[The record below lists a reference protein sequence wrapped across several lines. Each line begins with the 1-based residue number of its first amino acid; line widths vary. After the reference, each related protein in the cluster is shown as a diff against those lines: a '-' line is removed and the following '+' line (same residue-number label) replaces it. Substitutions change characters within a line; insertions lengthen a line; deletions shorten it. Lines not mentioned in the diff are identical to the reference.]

1 MVWFVTLQCLAPFSY
16 VRAIV
21 SIDANFFSICT
32 KKATFSILHTYFY
45 KTLTL
50 VYLLYT
56 LFSLNNHFIFFFFYI
71 STSSLVNPT
80 FSLFF
85 SEHYSLSL
93 SLSFSLSHTVNFL
106 SFSSFSHLSSPVK
119 FSSFA
124 PFFTK
129 KLHKQTKKLHFNT
142 NPCQSNSIWVGSSD
156 GNKADAAATA
166 RHMRRQQ
173 QGRSGGSKD
182 GRSD

>member
-1 MVWFVTLQCLAPFSY
+1 MLEQLHPLMQIFLLF
-16 VRAIV
+16 
-21 SIDANFFSICT
+21 CT
-32 KKATFSILHTYFY
+32 KKAIFSILHTYFY
-45 KTLTL
+45 KTPTS

-85 SEHYSLSL
+85 SEQYSLSL
-93 SLSFSLSHTVNFL
+93 SLSLSLFFSHTVNFL
-106 SFSSFSHLSSPVK
+106 SFSSFSHLSWLVK

-124 PFFTK
+124 PFFTR

-166 RHMRRQQ
+166 RHMRRQ
-173 QGRSGGSKD
+173 
-182 GRSD
+182 

>member
-1 MVWFVTLQCLAPFSY
+1 MQIFLLF
-16 VRAIV
+16 
-21 SIDANFFSICT
+21 CT
-32 KKATFSILHTYFY
+32 KKAIFSILHIYFY
-45 KTLTL
+45 KTPTS

-56 LFSLNNHFIFFFFYI
+56 LFSLNNHFIFFLLLFQHPPWSI
-71 STSSLVNPT
+71 LLPL
-80 FSLFF
+80 FSFLNTIL
-85 SEHYSLSL
+85 SLSL
-93 SLSFSLSHTVNFL
+93 SLSLTVNYL
-106 SFSSFSHLSSPVK
+106 SFSSFSHLFSPVK

-124 PFFTK
+124 PFFTR

-166 RHMRRQQ
+166 RHMRQQQ